1 MVGGSGKEEEEETDS
16 GYASD
21 AIMEE
26 EEDEFEMSPRERKPM
41 VWGSRQKTGA
51 PRYRSPNRKGSW
63 KPSLKREL
71 GGDSSPFPRR
81 DSISSS
87 VSEVSKFEDGIGAA
101 PKRYW
106 DEPASYRD
114 SIVSAI
120 SEIEVERSASPR
132 KNSTL
137 LHPSSPST
145 DSLHLQYAI
154 MGEIRRPHTPPS
166 TTPPRTPSTL
176 LHPSTPEPPLEV
188 TSMTK
193 MWELN
198 QRAISPPLTPPMLSR
213 PTLGHRKGSS
223 LLHPSPPTSS
233 NDTAKLARPIVQLQ
247 LPIRQP
253 QISTKAVKSVITVEE
268 CEFEPVRRESVLHS
282 CLSEVDSESDYGSD
296 DQEDAEEDTAHAEDF
311 YEQEADCVT
320 ARAGMVSRASRV
332 SFHGANMRVLQTT

>member
-1 MVGGSGKEEEEETDS
+1 
-16 GYASD
+16 
-21 AIMEE
+21 
-26 EEDEFEMSPRERKPM
+26 M
-41 VWGSRQKTGA
+41 VWGSRQKTGTL
-51 PRYRSPNRKGSW
+51 RYKSPNRMGSW

-106 DEPASYRD
+106 DEPAAYRD

-120 SEIEVERSASPR
+120 SEVEEERSPSPR

-154 MGEIRRPHTPPS
+154 MGEIRRPYTPPN

-176 LHPSTPEPPLEV
+176 LHPSTPEPLLEEMSTRKV
-188 TSMTK
+188 
-193 MWELN
+193 WELN

-233 NDTAKLARPIVQLQ
+233 NDTAKLAKPVIQLQ
-247 LPIRQP
+247 LPIRQSP
-253 QISTKAVKSVITVEE
+253 ILTKAVASIITVEE

-296 DQEDAEEDTAHAEDF
+296 DQEKAEEDTEYVENA
-311 YEQEADCVT
+311 YGQEVDYVT